1 MTHAGLWAS
10 LLGPQLPEF
19 DKGKV
24 LGAVVELA
32 NNLQDALEAFA
43 GRSACIV
50 SFDADKQCYMACV
63 GQNLFPVERAQIK
76 RILCHHSD
84 AETGT
89 DAWSGWQAN
98 LGGEIRR
105 GRERERRKLFDTNW
119 GPGPRQAPV
128 LRGIPDGTFGRHQS
142 ASSERSLEA

>member
-1 MTHAGLWAS
+1 MPMDFVDLKFLSMYYRARITVSRFSTETIRFLPEGANECSHILHLMMHAGLWAS
-10 LLGPQLPEF
+10 LLGPRLPEF

-63 GQNLFPVERAQIK
+63 GQNLFPVERAQTK
-76 RILCHHSD
+76 RVLCHHSD
-84 AETGT
+84 AETAT
-89 DAWSGWQAN
+89 
-98 LGGEIRR
+98 E
-105 GRERERRKLFDTNW
+105 
-119 GPGPRQAPV
+119 V
-128 LRGIPDGTFGRHQS
+128 
-142 ASSERSLEA
+142 